1 MHFVKDR
8 AVEFDKEMV
17 LSANSEHAMT
27 LMEEGQVLQ
36 KLPKAHSRNLSTQG
50 GINPRI
56 LEGK

>member
-50 GINPRI
+50 GIIPMNS
-56 LEGK
+56 

>member
-27 LMEEGQVLQ
+27 LMEEGQVL
-36 KLPKAHSRNLSTQG
+36 
-50 GINPRI
+50 
-56 LEGK
+56 